1 MIKKIDTL
9 LTLKLSDNNQYA
21 TRCYDKNL
29 LLRVFHFLT
38 EDLSVIVLLL

>member
-1 MIKKIDTL
+1 M
-9 LTLKLSDNNQYA
+9 SENNQSA

-38 EDLSVIVLLL
+38 EDPSVIVLLL